1 MVGGNH
7 PIVVQ
12 KTDKI
17 FVAGHRGL
25 VGSAL
30 IRKLKQQGFCNLLTR
45 DHSQLDLR
53 HEAGVDLLFAEEKP
67 NIVILAAARVG
78 GIKANADLPVE
89 FLLENLQMQNNVIR
103 SAHKAGV
110 GKLLF
115 LGSSCIYPKYAPQ
128 PIPETAL
135 LSGPLEPTNES
146 YAIAK
151 IAGIKLCQAYARQ
164 YGANFISLMP
174 TNLYGSGDNFDLLSS
189 HVLPALL
196 RKAHE
201 AKKRGDREM
210 IVWGSGKPRREF
222 LHVDD
227 LADACLFLLEKY
239 DSPEIIN
246 VGCGEDISIRELA
259 ELICEIV
266 GFKGDLAWAFDK
278 GRFAESIAVLKE
290 AGLPKQEFQ
299 NMGQVFKKDGLVSS
313 PMQERAQMIF
323 ALSQELSRTVSEID
337 GVLSARVHLVLPEND
352 PLRQQLVPSSASV
365 FIRHRSSTP
374 VGNLVPQVK
383 MLVANGVAG
392 LSYDKVSVVLV
403 PVDSQKASQGQ
414 DLEMVSF
421 FGVWMQRDNLAQA
434 MWMFF
439 GLVAVV
445 VLLAGAL
452 AFVVFRQR
460 GRVYALGSPRAV
472 TPTAVSPVPSN
483 LVNAPSSNV
492 VKAGSSSVV
501 KAS

>member
-1 MVGGNH
+1 LVLLVALLLSACEAELYNNLDQRQANEMVGTLQQRGI
-7 PIVVQ
+7 PAQRVAVKGGQYTVV
-12 KTDKI
+12 
-17 FVAGHRGL
+17 V
-25 VGSAL
+25 
-30 IRKLKQQGFCNLLTR
+30 
-45 DHSQLDLR
+45 
-53 HEAGVDLLFAEEKP
+53 
-67 NIVILAAARVG
+67 
-78 GIKANADLPVE
+78 
-89 FLLENLQMQNNVIR
+89 
-103 SAHKAGV
+103 
-110 GKLLF
+110 
-115 LGSSCIYPKYAPQ
+115 
-128 PIPETAL
+128 
-135 LSGPLEPTNES
+135 
-146 YAIAK
+146 
-151 IAGIKLCQAYARQ
+151 
-164 YGANFISLMP
+164 
-174 TNLYGSGDNFDLLSS
+174 
-189 HVLPALL
+189 
-196 RKAHE
+196 
-201 AKKRGDREM
+201 
-210 IVWGSGKPRREF
+210 
-222 LHVDD
+222 
-227 LADACLFLLEKY
+227 
-239 DSPEIIN
+239 
-246 VGCGEDISIRELA
+246 
-259 ELICEIV
+259 
-266 GFKGDLAWAFDK
+266 DK
-278 GRFAESIAVLKE
+278 GRFADAISILKE

-365 FIRHRSSTP
+365 FIRHRGDMS

-403 PVDSQKASQGQ
+403 PVDAQKASQNQ

-439 GLVAVV
+439 GLVALV

-452 AFVVFRQR
+452 GFVFFRQR

-472 TPTAVSPVPSN
+472 TPSVVTPVPSSV
-483 LVNAPSSNV
+483 VNSGPSNV